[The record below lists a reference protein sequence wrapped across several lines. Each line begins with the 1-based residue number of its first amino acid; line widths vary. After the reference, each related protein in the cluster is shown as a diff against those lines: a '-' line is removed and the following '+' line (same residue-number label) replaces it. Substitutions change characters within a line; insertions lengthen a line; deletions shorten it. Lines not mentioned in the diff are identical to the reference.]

1 LSGPHAQAN
10 TLCVILARGGS
21 KGIPNKNIAPL
32 LNRPLIH
39 YAITAALV
47 SNSVDSLVVSS
58 DSSEILAI
66 AEQYDGVDTVHRGP
80 ELSSDSSASLPAI
93 HDALVQIEESSGKH
107 FDNILLLQCV
117 APMVIPEDID
127 QVLKVL
133 ESTDSDSAVTVV
145 NVGDLHPAKLK
156 VLKDDIISQYLEDE
170 TQFTRQ
176 FLPDV
181 YIRNSSCYAFSRRTV
196 LAGSLYG
203 KSTAGHVVPRERF
216 VNIDEPVDLAVAE
229 AMMKWLANRSTDP
242 YVQAWVQE

>member
-1 LSGPHAQAN
+1 MTGPHAPTN

-32 LNRPLIH
+32 LSRPLIH
-39 YAITAALV
+39 FAITAALASISV
-47 SNSVDSLVVSS
+47 NSIVVSS
-58 DSSEILAI
+58 DSPEILSV
-66 AEQYDGVDTVHRGP
+66 AERYDDVDTVRRSS
-80 ELSSDSSASLPAI
+80 ELSSDSAASLPAI
-93 HDALVQIEESSGKH
+93 RDALVQIEESTGEN

-117 APMVIPEDID
+117 APMVIPDDID
-127 QVLKVL
+127 KVLAVL

-156 VLKDDIISQYLEDE
+156 VLEEDIISPYLEEE

-181 YIRNSSCYAFSRRTV
+181 YIRNSSCYALSRRTV

-203 KSTAGHVVPRERF
+203 ESTAGHVVPRERF
-216 VNIDEPVDLAVAE
+216 INIDEPVDLAVAE

-242 YVQAWVQE
+242 YVQAWVQD